1 MINDFG
7 RWGFMKISAMLV
19 SILLVVAVVGI
30 SGCISSDN
38 TTASGNAMDLDLND
52 TGSVVSV
59 DSGDDV
65 HKKQEANMKSKK
77 DNGDKPRIS
86 EEDVINKLK
95 EKYSNEDVNYSFKV
109 VKLVYDDDKSP
120 IYIVD
125 VYNESGIIGYYG
137 IDAVNGS
144 VVEGAFNDEVHVNDD
159 KTQND
164 TSQDNNTNDN
174 STNDSSEASVNA
186 SHKLSEDDAKRL
198 VKEKLDKEYNI
209 TSNTFKVSES
219 SVNSTSAYDVEV
231 LSDESGELLAKVCVR
246 RDSGDVLSLNISSA
260 NTSIDVSDNSSGD
273 VLVCGVL

>member
-1 MINDFG
+1 
-7 RWGFMKISAMLV
+7 MKISGMLV

-30 SGCISSDN
+30 YGCITSDN
-38 TTASGNAMDLDLND
+38 TTASGNAMNLDLND

-95 EKYSNEDVNYSFKV
+95 EKYSDEDANYSFKV
-109 VKLVYDDDKSP
+109 VKLVYDDDESP

-144 VVEGAFNDEVHVNDD
+144 VVEGAFKDEVHVNDD
-159 KTQND
+159 KTEND
-164 TSQDNNTNDN
+164 TVEDNSTDGN
-174 STNDSSEASVNA
+174 STNDSSEAGVNA
-186 SHKLSEDDAKRL
+186 SHKLSEDDAKRI
-198 VKEKLDKEYNI
+198 VKDKLGKEYNI
-209 TSNTFKVSES
+209 SSSTFRVSES
-219 SVNSTSAYDVEV
+219 SVNSISAYDVEV
-231 LSDESGELLAKVCVR
+231 LSDESGEVLAKACVR
-246 RDSGDVLSLNISSA
+246 MDSGEVLSLNVSS
-260 NTSIDVSDNSSGD
+260 TGSSVEVSDNSSGD
-273 VLVCGVL
+273 GVVLNNSSG